1 MNRIGEPSMDWLILS
16 PFVKT
21 TEPGWLMPFIDEQV
35 HTTRQVPALYEHD
48 RSRVVSSGRQWLDY
62 LRHGWTG
69 FRQSFGKRPTGI
81 VTAFPQLAVIVA
93 LLKRLS
99 GRKNLP
105 LIAWCFNLAQ
115 PYGGIKGTLARFCL
129 PAVDLFV
136 VHSRAEIAIYSDWL
150 QLPPE
155 RFVFVP
161 LSAELPAGA
170 AWAEQPDAPYIVALG
185 TANRDYALLAEA
197 AGQLGYPTIIVAG
210 QHATAHIEP
219 PPCVSFR
226 SGLTLAQCHQL
237 ALHSRINV
245 IPIADV
251 DAPSG
256 QVTVIES
263 MMRGVPLVATA
274 CAGTN
279 DYIADG
285 VDGILVPPK
294 DVPAMV
300 SALRTV
306 WENAEL
312 RLALSQGARQAS
324 LDKFSFP
331 AAAAR
336 LTDLMNQLAHQQAP
350 GHRHRA

>member
-1 MNRIGEPSMDWLILS
+1 MDWLVLS

-21 TEPGWLMPFIDEQV
+21 TEPDWLMPFIDARF
-35 HTTRQVPALYEHD
+35 HSTRQIPAVYEHD
-48 RSRVVSSGRQWLDY
+48 RSRAVSSGRQWLDY
-62 LRHGWTG
+62 LSHGWKG
-69 FRQSFGKRPTGI
+69 FKQTFGKQQTGI

-93 LLKRLS
+93 LFKKLS

-115 PYGGIKGTLARFCL
+115 PYGGIKGKLARFCL
-129 PAVDLFV
+129 PSVNLFV
-136 VHSRAEIAIYSDWL
+136 VHSRAEIEIYSNWL
-150 QLPPE
+150 RLPRE

-161 LSAELPAGA
+161 LSAELPAGDT
-170 AWAEQPDAPYIVALG
+170 WAEQPNEPYIVALG
-185 TANRDYALLAEA
+185 TANRDYALLAKA
-197 AGQLGYPTIIVAG
+197 AGQLGYKTVIVAG
-210 QHATAHIEP
+210 PHATSHIEP
-219 PPCVSFR
+219 PSCVSFR
-226 SGLTLAQCHQL
+226 SGLTLEQCHEL

-294 DVPAMV
+294 DVGAMV
-300 SALRTV
+300 SALRSI
-306 WENAEL
+306 WEDAEL
-312 RLALSQGARQAS
+312 RLTLSQHARQAS
-324 LDKFSFP
+324 LEKFSFT

-336 LTDLMNQLAHQQAP
+336 LTDLMNQLEVNRTP
-350 GHRHRA
+350 GH

>member
-1 MNRIGEPSMDWLILS
+1 MDWLVLS

-21 TEPGWLMPFIDEQV
+21 TYPGWLMPFIDPAR
-35 HTTRQVPALYEHD
+35 HRTRQVPADYDHD
-48 RSRVVSSGRQWLDY
+48 RSRAVSSGRQWLDY
-62 LRHGWTG
+62 LRHGWRG
-69 FRQSFGKRPTGI
+69 FRQTFGRQPVGV

-93 LLKRLS
+93 LLKTLS
-99 GRKNLP
+99 GRKNVP

-115 PYGGIKGTLARFCL
+115 PYGGIKGKLARFCL

-136 VHSRAEIAIYSDWL
+136 VHSRAEIEIYSNWL
-150 QLPPE
+150 QLPRE

-161 LSAELPAGA
+161 LSAEIRDTAT
-170 AWAEQPDAPYIVALG
+170 WTEQAEDPYIVALG

-197 AGQLGYPTIIVAG
+197 AGQLGYKTIIVAG
-210 QHATAHIEP
+210 THATAHIQA

-226 SGLTLAQCHQL
+226 SNLTLAECHQL
-237 ALHSRINV
+237 ALYSRINV

-251 DAPSG
+251 NAPSG

-274 CAGTN
+274 CAGTS
-279 DYIADG
+279 DYVVDG
-285 VDGILVPPK
+285 VDGILVAPN
-294 DVPAMV
+294 DVAAMV

-306 WENAEL
+306 WEDAAL
-312 RLALSQGARQAS
+312 RTALSRNARQAS
-324 LDKFSFP
+324 LDKFTFP

-336 LTDLMNQLAHQQAP
+336 LTELMTQLASRLP
-350 GHRHRA
+350 RPD

>member
-1 MNRIGEPSMDWLILS
+1 
-16 PFVKT
+16 
-21 TEPGWLMPFIDEQV
+21 MPFIDGKF

-48 RSRVVSSGRQWLDY
+48 RSREVSSGRQWLDY
-62 LRHGWTG
+62 LRHGWQG
-69 FRQSFGKRPTGI
+69 FVQTFSKHPTGV
-81 VTAFPQLAVIVA
+81 VTTFPQLAVIVA
-93 LLKRLS
+93 LLKKLS
-99 GRKNLP
+99 GRKNVP
-105 LIAWCFNLAQ
+105 VIAWCFNLAQ
-115 PYGGIKGTLARFCL
+115 PYGGIKGKLARFCL

-150 QLPPE
+150 QLPRE

-161 LSAELPAGA
+161 LSAELPAGDT
-170 AWAEQPDAPYIVALG
+170 WAEQNEEPYIVALG
-185 TANRDYALLAEA
+185 TANRDYALLVEA
-197 AGQLGYPTIIVAG
+197 AGQLGYKTIIVAG
-210 QHATAHIEP
+210 PHATSHIQP

-226 SGLTLAQCHQL
+226 SGLTIEQCHQL
-237 ALHSRINV
+237 ALQSRINV

-274 CAGTN
+274 CAGTA

-285 VDGILVPPK
+285 VDGILVAPK

-300 SALRTV
+300 GALRTI
-306 WENAEL
+306 WEDAAL
-312 RLALSQGARQAS
+312 RGRLSQRARQAS

-336 LTDLMNQLAHQQAP
+336 LTDLMNKLAHK
-350 GHRHRA
+350 

>member
-1 MNRIGEPSMDWLILS
+1 MDWIVLS

-21 TEPGWLMPFIDEQV
+21 TEPGWLMPFIDAR
-35 HTTRQVPALYEHD
+35 HHRTHQVPALYEHD
-48 RSRVVSSGRQWLDY
+48 RSRAVSSGRQWLDY
-62 LRHGWTG
+62 LRHGWQG
-69 FRQSFGKRPTGI
+69 FVRTFGKRPTGI
-81 VTAFPQLAVIVA
+81 VTTFPQLAVIVA

-115 PYGGIKGTLARFCL
+115 PYGGIKGKLARFCL
-129 PAVDLFV
+129 PAVDVFV
-136 VHSRAEIAIYSDWL
+136 VHSRAEIDIYSNWL
-150 QLPPE
+150 NLPRE

-161 LSAELPAGA
+161 LSAELPAGET
-170 AWAEQPDAPYIVALG
+170 WAEHSDEPYIVALG
-185 TANRDYALLAEA
+185 TANRDYALLADA
-197 AGQLGYPTIIVAG
+197 AGQLGYKTIIVAG
-210 QHATAHIEP
+210 PHATAHIDP

-226 SGLTLAQCHQL
+226 SGLSLAQCHQL
-237 ALHSRINV
+237 ALGSRMNV
-245 IPIADV
+245 IPIADI

-285 VDGILVPPK
+285 VDGILVAPG

-300 SALRTV
+300 GALRAV
-306 WENAEL
+306 WDDAAL
-312 RLALSQGARQAS
+312 RQTLSQRARQAS

-331 AAAAR
+331 AAAAS
-336 LTDLMNQLAHQQAP
+336 LTELMNQLAGKQA
-350 GHRHRA
+350 GANRHHS

>member
-1 MNRIGEPSMDWLILS
+1 MDWLVLS

-21 TEPGWLMPFIDEQV
+21 TYPGWLMPFIDPAR
-35 HTTRQVPALYEHD
+35 HRTRQVPADYDHD
-48 RSRVVSSGRQWLDY
+48 RSRAVSSGRQWLDY
-62 LRHGWTG
+62 LRHGWRG
-69 FRQSFGKRPTGI
+69 FRQTFGRQPVGV

-93 LLKRLS
+93 LLKTLS
-99 GRKNLP
+99 GRKNVP

-115 PYGGIKGTLARFCL
+115 PYGGIKGKLARFCL

-136 VHSRAEIAIYSDWL
+136 VHSRAEIEIYSNWL
-150 QLPPE
+150 QLPRE

-161 LSAELPAGA
+161 LSAEIRDTAT
-170 AWAEQPDAPYIVALG
+170 WTEQADDPYIVALG

-197 AGQLGYPTIIVAG
+197 AGQLGYKTIIVAG
-210 QHATAHIEP
+210 THATAHIQA

-226 SGLTLAQCHQL
+226 SNLTLAECHQL
-237 ALHSRINV
+237 ALYSRINV

-251 DAPSG
+251 NAPSG

-274 CAGTN
+274 CAGTS
-279 DYIADG
+279 DYVVDG
-285 VDGILVPPK
+285 VDGILVAPN
-294 DVPAMV
+294 DVAAMV

-306 WENAEL
+306 WEDAAL
-312 RLALSQGARQAS
+312 RTALSRNARQAS
-324 LDKFSFP
+324 LDKFTFP

-336 LTDLMNQLAHQQAP
+336 LTELMTQLTSRLP
-350 GHRHRA
+350 RPD